1 MATDEPKT
9 GATQTG
15 QNNLK
20 QASGGIELSDSV
32 DHVAIE
38 HNEALSPCS
47 TLPAWKS
54 LAQGDGDTALALFD
68 NVDQLNEIVDP
79 IEERRLV
86 RKIDWLILPCL
97 VVCYTFYYVRLL
109 KGFDV
114 NTRVTRLCT

>member
-1 MATDEPKT
+1 MATDEPKPN
-9 GATQTG
+9 ATHSG

-20 QASGGIELSDSV
+20 QASSDIELSDSV

-54 LAQGDGDTALALFD
+54 LARGDGDTALALFD

-97 VVCYTFYYVRLL
+97 VVCYTFYYVRFLG
-109 KGFDV
+109 GFDRD
-114 NTRVTRLCT
+114 TRVTKLCT